1 MGIVPDDAIKGKDD
15 EIAGLIKEI
24 GDLVTELKAATE
36 EEQKNEIINKIT
48 EKERDLRS
56 VRQKKGQ
63 FKAVLPQPTK
73 LW

>member
-1 MGIVPDDAIKGKDD
+1 MGIVQDEIMKEKDD
-15 EIAGLIKEI
+15 EIVALIKEI
-24 GDLVTELKAATE
+24 DDLVNELKAASE
-36 EEQKNEIINKIT
+36 EEQRTEIINKIT

-63 FKAVLPQPTK
+63 FKAVLSQPTK

>member
-1 MGIVPDDAIKGKDD
+1 MGIVQDEIIKEKDD
-15 EIAGLIKEI
+15 EIVGLIKEI
-24 GDLVTELKAATE
+24 DDLVNELKAASE
-36 EEQKNEIINKIT
+36 EEQRTEIINKIT

-63 FKAVLPQPTK
+63 FKAVLSQPTK

>member
-1 MGIVPDDAIKGKDD
+1 MGVVPDELIKEKDE
-15 EIAGLIKEI
+15 EIVAVTKEI
-24 GDLVTELKAATE
+24 GDLVGELKAASE

-48 EKERDLRS
+48 EKEKDLRAL
-56 VRQKKGQ
+56 RQKKGQ